1 MIVHHQVGLGK
12 NVFFLRKGLELES
25 ELSIMC
31 FKDDQQSY
39 WLIVLSKCGTSH
51 NPFADT
57 SLAPR
62 LRVTLLIL
70 AVVAMGGSW
79 MVEQPRSSLLTW
91 HPRIRLLWRLLP
103 EVGALHPKKH
113 SIIQMILDKQASFVF
128 IWVVSTSLMIPGI
141 DITTSNGYSWRDFM
155 EWVTP
160 ITFCL

>member
-113 SIIQMILDKQASFVF
+113 SVIQMILDK
-128 IWVVSTSLMIPGI
+128 
-141 DITTSNGYSWRDFM
+141 
-155 EWVTP
+155 
-160 ITFCL
+160 